1 MSKIGKR
8 PIPIPEG
15 VKVEVK
21 GDRVIVEGPLGKLET
36 RYEPEFVEIEVA
48 DGEVRVHRKG
58 DRAVFRARHGLYRA
72 LIANM
77 VRGVKEKWE
86 RRLLIQGLG
95 YKARME
101 GRTLVMELGFSH
113 PVKFPVPD
121 DVEIEVPDNNTIV
134 VRGIDKQRVGQVAAD
149 IRKFRPPDPYHG
161 KGIRYA
167 DEVVRLRP
175 GKAGVKTG

>member
-15 VKVEVK
+15 VEVRVE
-21 GDRVIVEGPLGKLET
+21 GDRVVVKGPHGTLET
-36 RYEPEFVEIEVA
+36 RYEPEYVEIEVI
-48 DGEVRVHRKG
+48 DSEVRVRRKG
-58 DRAVFRARHGLYRA
+58 DRAPYRARHGLYRA

-77 VRGVKEKWE
+77 VHGVTKKWE
-86 RRLLIQGLG
+86 QRLIIQGLG

-101 GRTLVMELGFSH
+101 GKTLVMELGYSH
-113 PVKFPVPD
+113 PVKFPVPEG
-121 DVEIEVPDNNTIV
+121 VEIEVPDNNTIV
-134 VRGIDKQRVGQVAAD
+134 IRGIDKQRVGQVAAD
-149 IRKFRPPDPYHG
+149 IRKCRPPDPYHG

-175 GKAGVKTG
+175 GKAGVKAG

>member
-15 VKVEVK
+15 VEVKVE
-21 GDRVIVEGPLGKLET
+21 GDRVLVKGPLGSLEM
-36 RYEPEFVEIEVA
+36 RYEPVFVEIEVA
-48 DGEVRVHRKG
+48 EGEVRVRRKG
-58 DRAVFRARHGLYRA
+58 DRAPYRARHGLYRA

-86 RRLLIQGLG
+86 QRLLIQGMG

-101 GRTLVMELGFSH
+101 GKTLVMELGFSH
-113 PVKFPVPD
+113 PVKFRVPD
-121 DVEIEVPDNNTIV
+121 DVEVEVKDNTII

-149 IRKFRPPDPYHG
+149 IRRFRPPDPYHG

-175 GKAGVKTG
+175 GKAGVKAG

>member
-15 VKVEVK
+15 VEVRVE
-21 GDRVIVEGPLGKLET
+21 GDRVVVKGPHGTLET
-36 RYEPEFVEIEVA
+36 RYEPEYVEIEVA
-48 DGEVRVHRKG
+48 DSEVRVHRKG
-58 DRAVFRARHGLYRA
+58 DRAPYRARHGLYRA

-101 GRTLVMELGFSH
+101 GKTLVMELGYSH
-113 PVKFPVPD
+113 PVKFPVPE
-121 DVEIEVPDNNTIV
+121 DVEIEVPDNNTII
-134 VRGIDKQRVGQVAAD
+134 VRGIDKQKVGQVAAE
-149 IRKFRPPDPYHG
+149 IRALRKPDAYKG
-161 KGIRYA
+161 KGIRYEG
-167 DEVVRLRP
+167 EVVRLKAGKGR
-175 GKAGVKTG
+175 GKA

>member
-15 VKVEVK
+15 VKVRVE
-21 GDRVIVEGPLGKLET
+21 GDRVVVEGPHGVLET
-36 RYEPEFVEIEVA
+36 RYEPQFVEIEVS
-48 DGEVRVHRKG
+48 DSEVRVHRKG
-58 DRAVFRARHGLYRA
+58 DRAPYRARHGLYRA

-101 GRTLVMELGFSH
+101 GKTLVMELGYSH
-113 PVKFPVPD
+113 PVKFPVPEG
-121 DVEIEVPDNNTIV
+121 VEIEVPDQNTIV

-149 IRKFRPPDPYHG
+149 IRRCRPPDPYHG

-175 GKAGVKTG
+175 GKAGVKAG

>member
-36 RYEPEFVEIEVA
+36 RYEPEFVGIEVA

-149 IRKFRPPDPYHG
+149 IRKCRPPDPYHG

-175 GKAGVKTG
+175 GKAGVKAG